1 MTPFFK
7 WVEKNPAVKFC
18 VIFIAGI
25 FAGSYN
31 FIPIFISLSIPL
43 VLLILFFK
51 FKNSYLIAL
60 LIFSCG
66 FLKSNIDFFLTGS
79 DNVSRIPDS
88 EKFEYTISGV
98 VSSVISKNEEATKF
112 IIDSKYIYNSSDSLS
127 INGKVLVNIFK
138 GKFSDES
145 LKIPDV
151 KENYYIK
158 ITGRFNSPLPIRNP
172 GEFDYAK
179 YLEINGI
186 RKIITSNNPQSIS
199 ILNNSYNINFFSN
212 LIYSTRDYSDRVI
225 NYYYSGDNKGF
236 IEGLVTGQRDDISEE
251 TKTNFINTGI
261 MHILAVSGF
270 NVAIVLV
277 FILISLSL
285 FRFKRHHAMI
295 VAIPFLIFYCFYTT
309 MAPSII
315 RATLMGVLV
324 IIAFLIER
332 RLEFY
337 NIVAFSAI
345 LILASDA
352 KQLFD
357 AGFILSYAAVISMVF
372 VYDNVFKI
380 TEKKLSKNNF
390 TNNKIF
396 RWCFTFVLISIS
408 AIIGTLP
415 VSAYF
420 FDKIPVVSIIANI
433 IAVPLANFILISSFL
448 QIIFS
453 TFSSFLSSSIGYLN
467 NFLLNH
473 FFNAIDFIANIKYA
487 FIYFYKFD
495 VFNILIYYVILILL
509 ITATKMNLFKRIIF
523 ASMIM
528 IFAITVNL
536 INTNENKLTVL
547 NYFESDI
554 ILMQG
559 DNGKT
564 ILIYEGDKFRNIK
577 NKLIPYLQS
586 EGINKIDIL
595 IFSGVEINEGVINEF
610 KTGIQIGEIYAP
622 FHNNFNYN
630 QIGAGDVITI
640 DNSSSLFITRP
651 FRNEISNV
659 NFIYKNREDE
669 FVYSN
674 DGMKFNGKF
683 FNPKN
688 TGALIFNETNSG
700 LLITNQK

>member
-1 MTPFFK
+1 MTPFLK
-7 WVEKNPAVKFC
+7 WVRKNPAVKFC
-18 VIFIAGI
+18 IIFIAGI
-25 FAGSYN
+25 FAGSYS
-31 FIPIFISLSIPL
+31 FIPIYISLSIPL
-43 VLLILFFK
+43 VLFILFFK
-51 FKNSYLIAL
+51 FKNSFLTALI
-60 LIFSCG
+60 IFSCG

-88 EKFEYTISGV
+88 EKFEYTLSGV

-127 INGKVLVNIFK
+127 INGKVLVNLFK
-138 GKFSDES
+138 GKFSNEEI
-145 LKIPDV
+145 KIPDI

-158 ITGRFNSPLPIRNP
+158 ITGRFNSPLPYRNP
-172 GEFDYAK
+172 GDFDYAK

-199 ILNNSYNINFFSN
+199 ILNNSYNNNFFSN
-212 LIYSTRDYSDRVI
+212 LIYSTRDYSDKVI

-236 IEGLVTGQRDDISEE
+236 IEGLVTGQRDDISKE

-277 FILISLSL
+277 FILVSLSL

-324 IIAFLIER
+324 IIGFLIER

-345 LILASDA
+345 LILAADA

-380 TEKKLSKNNF
+380 TEKKLSKYNF

-396 RWCFTFVLISIS
+396 RWCFTFILISIS

-433 IAVPLANFILISSFL
+433 LAVPLANFILISSFL

-453 TFSSFLSSSIGYLN
+453 TFSAFLSSSIAYLN

-473 FFNAIDFIANIKYA
+473 FFNAIDYIANIKYA

-509 ITATKMNLFKRIIF
+509 ITATKINLFKRIIF
-523 ASMIM
+523 ASMII
-528 IFAITVNL
+528 IFAITINSL
-536 INTNENKLTVL
+536 NTNENKLTVL

-554 ILMQG
+554 ILMRG

-564 ILIYEGDKFRNIK
+564 ILVYEGDKFRNIK

-586 EGINKIDIL
+586 EGINKIDVL
-595 IFSGVEINEGVINEF
+595 IFSGIEINEGVINEF

-622 FHNNFNYN
+622 YHNNFNYN

-651 FRNEISNV
+651 FRNEISDV

-674 DGMKFNGKF
+674 DGMKFNCKF
-683 FNPKN
+683 FNPEN
-688 TGALIFNETNSG
+688 TGALIFNESKSG
-700 LLITNQK
+700 LLISNQK